1 MDNSHT
7 PLLDKKLIDE
17 LKILFSKKII
27 EVLKEKKVPFQDL
40 QNMASFV
47 TEVLSGVANKDQFL
61 EFLEE
66 VLALYPYLNN
76 EVKILK
82 NEVQL
87 GKEKQIINK
96 LSEYIK
102 NYNQI

>member
-17 LKILFSKKII
+17 LKTLFSKKII
-27 EVLKEKKVPFQDL
+27 EALKEKKIPFNDL
-40 QNMASFV
+40 QNMASSV
-47 TEVLSGVANKDQFL
+47 SDVLSGVANKEQFL
-61 EFLEE
+61 VFLEE
-66 VLALYPYLNN
+66 VLVLYPYLNN

-82 NEVQL
+82 NEVQI
-87 GKEKQIINK
+87 GKEKQVINK

-102 NYNQI
+102 NFSQT